1 MKVLHI
7 EAGRHLYGGARQVGY
22 LISGLKARGVDNLL
36 VCRPEHALTGL
47 APVAT
52 ILPTQLRGDLDVTL
66 ASRLERLIREHAPD
80 LVHAHSRRG
89 ADGAGG
95 RAARAAGCPA
105 VLTRRV
111 QSTEPAWWL
120 RHKCAPYAAVVAIST
135 AVATEVEGAGISRE
149 RIRRIP
155 SAVDTRLFAPD
166 PGARSRLLERFGLP
180 HDTLLAGCAA
190 QLIPRKAQDFLLPL
204 AARLV
209 AVEPRFCLLLFGQGR
224 TRVAL
229 ERRVAVLGLGATVR
243 FAGFLPEWPLLLPGL
258 DLLLHPA
265 RREGLG
271 SVLLEA
277 MSAGVPVVASTAG
290 GIVDVIDDGQD
301 GCLLPPDRGE
311 DWHAAVLDLL
321 RDPGRRE
328 TLAAA
333 GRRKVEKEFTIDLMT
348 ERYLEL
354 YRDVCR

>member
-1 MKVLHI
+1 LKVLHI

-22 LISGLKARGVDNLL
+22 LIGGLKARGVENLL
-36 VCRPEHALTGL
+36 VCRPDHVLTGL
-47 APVAT
+47 APIAT
-52 ILPTQLRGDLDVTL
+52 ILPTRLRGDLDVTL
-66 ASRLERLIREHAPD
+66 TSRLGRLMREHAPD
-80 LVHAHSRRG
+80 LVHVHSRRG

-95 RAARAAGCPA
+95 RAARAAGRPA

-111 QSTEPAWWL
+111 ESTEPAWWL
-120 RHKCAPYAAVVAIST
+120 RRKCAPYAAVVAISS
-135 AVATEVEGAGISRE
+135 AVAAELEGAGVARE
-149 RIRRIP
+149 KIRRIA
-155 SAVDTRLFAPD
+155 SAVDTRLFAAD
-166 PGARSRLLERFGLP
+166 PGARARLLQRFGLP
-180 HDTLLAGCAA
+180 DDALLAGCAA

-209 AVEPRFCLLLFGQGR
+209 AAEPRFKLLFFGQGR
-224 TRVAL
+224 TRQAL
-229 ERRVAVLGLGATVR
+229 ERRAASLGLGDSVR

-271 SVLLEA
+271 SAILEA
-277 MSAGVPVVASTAG
+277 MSAGVPVVAAAAG
-290 GIVDVIDDGQD
+290 GIVDVIEDGRD
-301 GCLLPPDRGE
+301 GCLLPPDDGE
-311 DWHAAVLDLL
+311 AWHAMVLGLL
-321 RDPGRRE
+321 GDPARRKA
-328 TLAAA
+328 LAAA